1 MTTHDRTTSRPR
13 ERWRQ
18 LALALAAV
26 TAAAVS
32 LAACGSSSS
41 SSTSTTSVSNAA
53 ATASSTTASSG
64 GTSSAA
70 ATRATNFLAPY
81 DTAPVTWQGPT
92 RKDPLAKGKHIVFI
106 DVAPTVPTLQTITA
120 ATQQLSSKLGW
131 TVTHIDVQNQNF
143 SPAVQQAISLHPD
156 GILFNFYDVE
166 DDPAA
171 FAQLAK
177 SHIPVIAFGLS
188 TDPVNSSNPGLTHIV
203 NVNYALQGE
212 LTAAAAALVTKGNA
226 KLGILTLAGNSEEDD
241 TDNGIASYFKQHGG
255 GQVVATHYIDQASIF
270 DPSVVGQSA
279 VAFLQAHPS
288 INQLFVVFDGVAAEA
303 IPAIKQAHLSNVQ
316 VLSAQ
321 GDAYNINLIR
331 TGGGQDGDAVWPYTW
346 ATYAAFDDFNRIF
359 DKLPLPKSDGIPVRE
374 FYKSDLYSGSGYWDG
389 DYNFEA
395 KYDSLWGIG

>member
-13 ERWRQ
+13 ARWRH

-26 TAAAVS
+26 TAATVS

-41 SSTSTTSVSNAA
+41 TSTATASNAA
-53 ATASSTTASSG
+53 ATASTTTAASD

-70 ATRATNFLAPY
+70 AASATRFLAPY
-81 DTAPVTWQGPT
+81 DTAPVTWRGPT
-92 RKDPLAKGKHIVFI
+92 TKDPLAKGKHIVFI
-106 DVAPTVPTLQTITA
+106 DVAPTVPTLQTITT
-120 ATQQLSSKLGW
+120 ATQQLASKLGW

-156 GILFNFYDVE
+156 GILFNFYDVQ

-171 FAQLAK
+171 FAQLAA

-188 TDPVNSSNPGLTHIV
+188 TDRVNSSNPGLTHIV
-203 NVNYALQGE
+203 NVNYPLQGQ
-212 LTAAAAALVTKGNA
+212 LTAAAAALLTKGNA
-226 KLGILTLAGNSEEDD
+226 KVGIFTLAGNSEEID
-241 TDNGIASYFKQHGG
+241 TDNGIATYFKQHGG
-255 GQVVATHYIDQASIF
+255 GQVVATHYIDMASLF
-270 DPSVVGQSA
+270 DPTVVGQSA

-288 INQLFVVFDGVAAEA
+288 INQLFVIFDGVAAEA
-303 IPAIKQAHLSNVQ
+303 IPALKQAHLSNVQ

-359 DKLPLPKSDGIPVRE
+359 DKLPVPANDGIPVRE
-374 FYKSDLYSGSGYWDG
+374 FYPADLYSGTGYWDG
-389 DYNFEA
+389 AYNFQA